1 MKSEDTPL
9 NTCNQQIEQWL
20 SEGKSVTSIT
30 AGQLHLATGH
40 PYSLC
45 TEALQQFLN
54 IKPKAGTN
62 KSPAVQK
69 SFKQNF
75 QSMQE
80 QVFQQ
85 FLKQM
90 EREKRQAVEQA
101 QAEFQQEKQK
111 LEQLADERFE
121 VITQLEKQTAG
132 LTKQATALKQEAKN
146 LASRGA
152 PANRNVPPNRNAP
165 PGRNSS
171 PSRNSSAESGARPTQ
186 GANQG
191 AKTPVKQP
199 SKPPQKP
206 VLKQE
211 APSEVS
217 PDSHAWVVELSNEQA
232 KEIADLS
239 QQLDIS
245 QREYLRVSALYQDMK
260 KENEKLQKSL
270 KKYQGNH

>member
-1 MKSEDTPL
+1 
-9 NTCNQQIEQWL
+9 
-20 SEGKSVTSIT
+20 
-30 AGQLHLATGH
+30 
-40 PYSLC
+40 
-45 TEALQQFLN
+45 LQQFLN
-54 IKPKAGTN
+54 IKPKAGVN

-146 LASRGA
+146 LASRSA
-152 PANRNVPPNRNAP
+152 PVNRNGPPN
-165 PGRNSS
+165 
-171 PSRNSSAESGARPTQ
+171 RNSSAESSSR
-186 GANQG
+186 
-191 AKTPVKQP
+191 
-199 SKPPQKP
+199 PPQAA
-206 VLKQE
+206 KQ
-211 APSEVS
+211 
-217 PDSHAWVVELSNEQA
+217 
-232 KEIADLS
+232 
-239 QQLDIS
+239 
-245 QREYLRVSALYQDMK
+245 
-260 KENEKLQKSL
+260 
-270 KKYQGNH
+270 